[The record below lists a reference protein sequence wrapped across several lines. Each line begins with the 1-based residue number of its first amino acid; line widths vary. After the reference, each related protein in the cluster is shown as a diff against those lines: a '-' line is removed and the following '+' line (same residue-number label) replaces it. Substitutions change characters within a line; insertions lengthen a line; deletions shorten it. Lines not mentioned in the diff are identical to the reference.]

1 MPVERKPY
9 EWEPARVAW
18 AAGPARGEPEP
29 AREQAEHARDAPQHA
44 RDALEHGRDAPE
56 HPRGYPEHAGDE
68 AEHAR
73 DQTEHARDDAEHAR
87 DEASGQG
94 GARHR
99 PHGPGHLCAPASAL
113 YARAL
118 RAGRVHGREAE
129 AVPCL
134 VDFGLLHP
142 DADDLQWLLPSEPT
156 GALLRLLRGF
166 EDEVAR
172 ERRREAELTAA
183 FTPLLGLSTGT
194 GATRPHAGPGA
205 PLHGAPGP
213 LKAAPG
219 SDSTAAAL
227 DEAASRCARE
237 VLTIQPGGF
246 RPVSDLGTAPSREQA
261 LLSRGCRMRTLYQHT
276 TRHALPVLAHFER
289 LEGDVEV
296 RTLSEVPGQ
305 LVVFDRTVAFLPG
318 GPDLSEALEIRTPA
332 VVGHLAAL
340 FDRLWRLATPMH
352 PHPAAPQ
359 PARDGVT
366 ARQRTIA
373 ELLVE
378 GLTDAGIAD
387 RLGMNVR
394 TVRVHIAK
402 LARTLGS
409 TGRTQLGYLIGRSGI
424 LGPHCPY

>member
-1 MPVERKPY
+1 MEWRPY
-9 EWEPARVAW
+9 EKEPARTGW
-18 AAGPARGEPEP
+18 DAGPARGAPEH
-29 AREQAEHARDAPQHA
+29 ARDTPEQARDAQEHTRDDAEHARDAPEHA
-44 RDALEHGRDAPE
+44 RDAQEHTRD
-56 HPRGYPEHAGDE
+56 D
-68 AEHAR
+68 AEHTR
-73 DQTEHARDDAEHAR
+73 DTPEQARDDTEHAR

-142 DADDLQWLLPSEPT
+142 DPDDLQWLLPSEPA

-166 EDEVAR
+166 EEEVGR

-183 FTPLLGLSTGT
+183 FTPLLGLSTGA
-194 GATRPHAGPGA
+194 GVPRPYAGPGTA
-205 PLHGAPGP
+205 LHGVPGP
-213 LKAAPG
+213 LRAAPAPCPER
-219 SDSTAAAL
+219 TAAAL

-276 TRHALPVLAHFER
+276 TRHALPVIAHFER

-296 RTLSEVPGQ
+296 RTLSEVPEQ
-305 LVVFDRTVAFLPG
+305 LVVFDRTVAFVPG
-318 GPDLSEALEIRTPA
+318 APDFSEALEIRTPA

-340 FDRLWRLATPMH
+340 FDRLWRLATPMY

-359 PARDGVT
+359 PTRDGVT

-424 LGPHCPY
+424 LGPGCPN

>member
-1 MPVERKPY
+1 MYDPY
-9 EWEPARVAW
+9 
-18 AAGPARGEPEP
+18 
-29 AREQAEHARDAPQHA
+29 DS
-44 RDALEHGRDAPE
+44 
-56 HPRGYPEHAGDE
+56 
-68 AEHAR
+68 
-73 DQTEHARDDAEHAR
+73 TEHTR
-87 DEASGQG
+87 DEASGPG

-99 PHGPGHLCAPASAL
+99 PHGPASLCAPGSAL

-118 RAGRVHGREAE
+118 RRGRVHSREAE
-129 AVPCL
+129 PVPCL

-156 GALLRLLRGF
+156 GALLRLLRGI
-166 EDEVAR
+166 EEEITH
-172 ERRREAELTAA
+172 ERRRESTLTST
-183 FTPLLGLSTGT
+183 FTPLLTPTTPYPTPGPD
-194 GATRPHAGPGA
+194 AERPTA
-205 PLHGAPGP
+205 PLALPVPVPAAVPAPAPPYPPKAQGP
-213 LKAAPG
+213 AKIMRLTG
-219 SDSTAAAL
+219 HHRITAAL
-227 DEAASRCARE
+227 DDAVSRCAWE

-246 RPVSDLGTAPSREQA
+246 RPVSDLGTAPPREQA

-276 TRHALPVLAHFER
+276 TRHALPVIAHVER
-289 LEGDVEV
+289 LVGDVEV
-296 RTLSEVPGQ
+296 RTLSEVPEQ
-305 LVVFDRTVAFLPG
+305 LVVFDRSVAFVPAA
-318 GPDLSEALEIRTPA
+318 PDFSAALEIRSPA
-332 VVGHLAAL
+332 LVGHLTAL
-340 FDRLWRLATPMH
+340 FDRLWRLATPMY

-359 PARDGVT
+359 PAKDGVT

-424 LGPHCPY
+424 LGPHCTQ